1 MIRCNFFIDDINDC
15 QDFDFIFF
23 LCLVVV
29 LVWIL
34 GVNIRFYFIVLD
46 YIQSLLC
53 ISNVN

>member
-46 YIQSLLC
+46 YIQSLLFL
-53 ISNVN
+53 SNVN